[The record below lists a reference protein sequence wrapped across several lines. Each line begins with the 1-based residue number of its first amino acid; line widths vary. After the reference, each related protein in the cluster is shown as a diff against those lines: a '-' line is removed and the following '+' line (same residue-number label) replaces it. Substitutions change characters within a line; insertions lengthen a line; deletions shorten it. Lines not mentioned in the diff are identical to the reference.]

1 MNILGLDRA
10 EVAAPNE
17 FNIYTREAGA
27 GAIKIGIEGPSK
39 ADIRFEDKTD
49 GSSVAVFKC
58 KEPGWYISAV

>member
-39 ADIRFEDKTD
+39 ADID
-49 GSSVAVFKC
+49 C
-58 KEPGWYISAV
+58 KDRSEERRVGEECRSRWAP